1 MEMASEQPFMH
12 GASSSTWHRPEPFA
26 STSSMLGATG
36 SDMSPNADSFYSRHH
51 HPAAM
56 DSSVN
61 PHGGYFNS
69 RAAAMH
75 GFRSSAGRYLGMRMY
90 VKRSSG
96 LGSR

>member
-1 MEMASEQPFMH
+1 MASEQPFMH
-12 GASSSTWHRPEPFA
+12 SASSSTWHRPEPFA
-26 STSSMLGATG
+26 STSMLGASAAG

-75 GFRSSAGRYLGMRMY
+75 GFRSSAGMYFGMRMY
-90 VKRSSG
+90 VKRNSGMGSS
-96 LGSR
+96 